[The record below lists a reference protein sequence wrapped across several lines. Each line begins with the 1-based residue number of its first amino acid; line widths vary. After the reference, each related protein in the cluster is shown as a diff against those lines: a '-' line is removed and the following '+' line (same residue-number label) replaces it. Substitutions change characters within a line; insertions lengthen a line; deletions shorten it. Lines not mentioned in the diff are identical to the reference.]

1 MRNKKFQSLIDFI
14 EQQLEVLSFIKPT
27 KLNYNDRFNLAMYI
41 SQYIVKGQN
50 MYLNADTSI
59 PTQDIIDF
67 DNKISICACRLY
79 EVMEGLLFAYIQ
91 KRVPIGIAEVSALL
105 DSRNKMLYI
114 SARWNT

>member
-14 EQQLEVLSFIKPT
+14 DNQLDGFALYKPF
-27 KLNYNDRFNLAMYI
+27 KANYIDRFNLAMYI

-50 MYLNADTSI
+50 MYINADTSI

-79 EVMEGLLFAYIQ
+79 EVMESLLAEYIE
-91 KRVPIGIAEVSALL
+91 KRISISIEEVGDLL
-105 DSRNKMLYI
+105 DSRNQML
-114 SARWNT
+114 